1 MKTHQNKMLVLL
13 FVLGLG
19 IFAVQNV
26 HAQEK
31 NKFDPSGTIHALTRE
46 DGSGTRQAFADLF
59 DLKDENGIDQTDPHI
74 AVTNATS
81 VMMMTAASDPN
92 AIGFTSLG
100 AMNDQVRP
108 VAIDNVEASQET
120 IENGTYSMARP
131 FQLAITKDLSPAG
144 QDFIRFIL
152 SPQGERVIADQGYI
166 PTGNSQP
173 YEPAHIKAEIMVSGS
188 SSVAPVMEKL
198 KEQYETLSPE
208 TTVIV
213 QQSDS
218 SSGMRDAIDGTADI
232 GMASRQLER
241 SELDQGLQ
249 AVQIAKDGIVVI
261 VNPVNPVRSLSAK
274 QVKAIFTDSTLHWN
288 DIEAIQ

>member
-1 MKTHQNKMLVLL
+1 MKTHQNKMLLLL

-100 AMNDQVRP
+100 AILRHDDDSSQRPQRHRIHIPGRHERSGQARRHRQRRSQPGNDRKRHLFHGQ
-108 VAIDNVEASQET
+108 T
-120 IENGTYSMARP
+120 ISARHHKRSEP
-131 FQLAITKDLSPAG
+131 GRAGFHPLYPQPAG
-144 QDFIRFIL
+144 RTRHSRSGIYSDRK
-152 SPQGERVIADQGYI
+152 
-166 PTGNSQP
+166 QP
-173 YEPAHIKAEIMVSGS
+173 A
-188 SSVAPVMEKL
+188 L
-198 KEQYETLSPE
+198 
-208 TTVIV
+208 
-213 QQSDS
+213 
-218 SSGMRDAIDGTADI
+218 
-232 GMASRQLER
+232 
-241 SELDQGLQ
+241 
-249 AVQIAKDGIVVI
+249 
-261 VNPVNPVRSLSAK
+261 
-274 QVKAIFTDSTLHWN
+274 
-288 DIEAIQ
+288 